1 MNLSEPA
8 DLVMPRTTGAVLRV
22 LAGADTSFSV
32 REAARIAGV
41 SAPRALEIINHA
53 EERGLVIVERA
64 GQSRMCRLN
73 RQHLAA
79 GAIVALVTLRSQILE
94 RIRLEVESW
103 EVQPAHASLFG
114 SVARGDGT
122 PDSDL
127 DVLVVRTDDVDV
139 ESWERQLS
147 TSGERLRL
155 AIGNTVSWFD
165 VSRADLRRAV
175 AAREELVDRW
185 RSDGVHLAG
194 SALEDVLGAVVV
206 S

>member
-8 DLVMPRTTGAVLRV
+8 DLVMPRATAAVLRV

-64 GQSRMCRLN
+64 GQARMCRLN

-79 GAIVALVTLRSQILE
+79 DAIVALVTLRSQILE

-103 EVQPAHASLFG
+103 ELQPAHASLFG
-114 SVARGDGT
+114 SVARGEGT
-122 PDSDL
+122 SDSDL
-127 DVLVVRTDDVDV
+127 DVLVVRTDDVDG

-147 TSGERLRL
+147 TSGERLQL
-155 AIGNTVSWFD
+155 VLGNAVSWFD
-165 VSRADLRRAV
+165 VSRADLRRA
-175 AAREELVDRW
+175 AAAQEGLVDHW

-194 SALEDVLGAVVV
+194 TALGDVLGAMVV